1 VRELKNYVQRV
12 YILADGVVDV
22 DLAPRTFS
30 EPTQTPLITVRV
42 GSTLEEMNRRLIEAT
57 LAECGGVR
65 RKAAEM
71 LGISL
76 KTLYNRLA
84 QYKAEGAT
92 LPAEPRGSSHPE
104 DEYDEQRA

>member
-1 VRELKNYVQRV
+1 
-12 YILADGVVDV
+12 
-22 DLAPRTFS
+22 
-30 EPTQTPLITVRV
+30 V
-42 GSTLEEMNRRLIEAT
+42 GSTLEEMSRRLIEAT

-84 QYKAEGAT
+84 QYKAEGAS
-92 LPAEPRGSSHPE
+92 LPAEPRGSGSAQPE
-104 DEYDEQRA
+104 DEFDEQRA